1 MSENTVIVNPMGNK
15 ELKQELAVSDKINC
29 IDVSTL
35 SEKQSIFSVSI
46 GDNRYLTIMAYVHGV
61 SELNSV
67 MPIVTDDGCFISVE
81 SNLIKGRLISNN
93 DIQTKNAVVAVDVHF
108 ADVDVEIVA
117 DDLRQVEQQPL
128 PVDSA

>member
-46 GDNRYLTIMAYVHGV
+46 GDNRYLTVMAYVHGV

-81 SNLIKGRLISNN
+81 SNLMCAGRLISNN
-93 DIQTKNAVVAVDVHF
+93 DIQTKNAVMVIDRLTESLFFPEVTD
-108 ADVDVEIVA
+108 
-117 DDLRQVEQQPL
+117 
-128 PVDSA
+128 